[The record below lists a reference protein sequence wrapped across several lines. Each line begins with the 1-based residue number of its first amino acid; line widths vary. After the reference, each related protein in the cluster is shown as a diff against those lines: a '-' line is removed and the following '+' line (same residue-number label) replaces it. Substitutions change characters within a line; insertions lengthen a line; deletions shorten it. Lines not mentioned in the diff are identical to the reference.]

1 MKKIETIWHEL
12 LYSAL
17 QDRRYKHTQQELANK
32 FNYSLSTVHHA
43 LKVPSQIGALRK
55 ESKFFVL
62 QDFNKLLYYWASF
75 RNLKKDILYKTYY
88 DGAVTQ
94 IEGFAPAKAIYACYS
109 AARKQLGEPPA
120 DYDKAYFYIDSKKLG
135 EFKQRF
141 PANDNADSNVF
152 ALKMAPQMQQY
163 GLITTLPQTFVDIW
177 NLQDWYGKDF
187 TQTLEEKING
197 LLS

>member
-75 RNLKKDILYKTYY
+75 RNLKKDILYETYY
-88 DGAVTQ
+88 DETVTQ
-94 IEGFAPAKAIYACYS
+94 IEGLAPSKATYACYS

-120 DYDKAYFYIDSKKLG
+120 DYDKVYFYIDSKELD

-141 PANDNADSNVF
+141 PPTDKVSPNVF
-152 ALKMAPQMQQY
+152 ALKMLPQMESY
-163 GLITTLPQTFVDIW
+163 GSVTSLPQAFVDIW

-187 TQTLEEKING
+187 TQALEEKING